1 MRLTR
6 RLVLLVTAGVVGW
19 GSTTGI
25 AVAAVA
31 GVGLQGARGAT
42 GATGAAGTDGTDG
55 VDGTDSTV
63 AGPPGPAGEKGPTG
77 DAGPQGPAYQATT
90 HTVFRRSGVG
100 GYSGPTTNADS
111 GTQMRMTYKVSCDS
125 YFPFLSL
132 TWHGDGL
139 GDYDYV
145 RVDSGNEMSGTQ
157 YLNPTSSSGSFEIR
171 TQDDCSWTVT
181 VTQKY

>member
-6 RLVLLVTAGVVGW
+6 KLVILVAAGVVGW

-31 GVGLQGARGAT
+31 GVGPQGARGAT
-42 GATGAAGTDGTDG
+42 GTTGAAGTDGAAG
-55 VDGTDSTV
+55 ANGTESTV
-63 AGPPGPAGEKGPTG
+63 AGPRGPAGEKGPTG
-77 DAGPQGPAYQATT
+77 DAGAQGPAYQATT

-100 GYSGPTTNADS
+100 DYSGPATNADA
-111 GTQMRMTYKVSCDS
+111 GTQMRMTYNVSCDS
-125 YFPFLSL
+125 YYPFLTLS
-132 TWHGDGL
+132 WDGDGL

-145 RVDSGNEMSGTQ
+145 QVDSGNEMSGTQ
-157 YLNPTSSSGSFEIR
+157 YLSPTSSSGSFEIR